1 MPSSTPAAAISP
13 DTDTGSFFAVSA
25 EAQLPEGLAK
35 LFARACER
43 LGFVPNVFRVYAYRP
58 GRLSAWF
65 SHYRQCTSRPTTSAP
80 LIAS

>member
-1 MPSSTPAAAISP
+1 VPSSTPAAAISP